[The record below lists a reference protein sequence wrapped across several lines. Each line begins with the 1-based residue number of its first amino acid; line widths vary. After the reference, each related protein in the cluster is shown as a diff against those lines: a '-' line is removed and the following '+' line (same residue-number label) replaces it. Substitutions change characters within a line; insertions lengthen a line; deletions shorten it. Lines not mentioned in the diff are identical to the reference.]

1 MERDPK
7 NYKLIEQ
14 TIRSADRR
22 WRISLNLMALVEG
35 VPLYEIGQSYTEPPS
50 EETWRHLQV
59 GRCF

>member
-22 WRISLNLMALVEG
+22 WRISLDLMALVEG
-35 VPLYEIGQSYTEPPS
+35 VPLYEIGQSYTEPP
-50 EETWRHLQV
+50 
-59 GRCF
+59 